1 MIVIKQV
8 PLMMSPRSKN
18 LPLLL
23 SNSYLHRNR
32 CLLGVQLAV
41 LLLLI
46 TLLVVVTYLG
56 VKISL
61 TNKNS
66 RQLKSQNLRKNTL
79 VGDHLSNVNYKTV
92 LWDGAI
98 QINLFKTYQKRILF
112 NPQQIIEIVRTTLVT
127 FQRTLIKV

>member
-1 MIVIKQV
+1 MKVIKQV

-23 SNSYLHRNR
+23 SNSYLHRSR

-41 LLLLI
+41 LLI
-46 TLLVVVTYLG
+46 TLLVVVIYLG

-61 TNKNS
+61 INKNS
-66 RQLKSQNLRKNTL
+66 RQLKSQNLKRNIL
-79 VGDHLSNVNYKTV
+79 VGDHPSNVNYKTV

-98 QINLFKTYQKRILF
+98 QINLFKTYQKRILL
-112 NPQQIIEIVRTTLVT
+112 NPQQIIEILRTTLVT